1 MSRWSTRRAQTEP
14 IAALVAVFAVGI
26 GLTAYAGVL
35 GTALDPI
42 GRNTAEPVLGRLHDE
57 VTTGGV
63 VRPSLL
69 EAGVAAG
76 PDGYRIN
83 VTVTVGGRRWAAG
96 PAAPS
101 HADRADRP
109 ASVVLEPGVAR
120 PGRLRVAVW
129 S

>member
-14 IAALVAVFAVGI
+14 IAALVAVLAVGA

-35 GTALDPI
+35 GPALDPLD
-42 GRNTAEPVLGRLHDE
+42 RNVAEPALGRVHDE
-57 VTTGGV
+57 MTTDGV
-63 VRPSLL
+63 VRFGLL
-69 EAGVAAG
+69 DAARDAG

-83 VTVTVGGRRWAAG
+83 VTVTVGGERRAAG
-96 PAAPS
+96 PTVPPN
-101 HADRADRP
+101 ADRASRP
-109 ASVVLEPGVAR
+109 ASVALEPGVAR